1 MRDPLKSLPGNDR
14 GRSRNHQ
21 MYHNAILLFT
31 TYFMIKGK
39 FENFALS
46 TRAMKNGFF
55 LKTLHK
61 QAMLR
66 FIEITEKK
74 KTNKMLGHILL
85 YSFFSLNLFEIKR
98 LTYN

>member
-74 KTNKMLGHILL
+74 NKQNVRTYFVIFIFL
-85 YSFFSLNLFEIKR
+85 IKFI
-98 LTYN
+98 

>member
-74 KTNKMLGHILL
+74 KKQ
-85 YSFFSLNLFEIKR
+85 NLRTYFVIFIFLIKFI
-98 LTYN
+98 